1 MFEPIIVADVGGT
14 NARFALV
21 SAFDKS
27 TKQITFDNIQKF
39 SSLDFES
46 FADVLAAY
54 VRTLTVVPKKA
65 CFAVAGPRKQD
76 TVFLTNLGWQ
86 FNVSDIKARFGFEQ
100 FKVINDFAA
109 FAEAAPYIN
118 NDENLVV
125 KNGEANPHG
134 NIAVIGPGTGFGAA
148 ALVKG
153 EDSNVV
159 LSCEAGHIS
168 LAACNELERNLINA
182 LSDEFEHVSVEH
194 VFSGQGIENL
204 YRAMAKVHNVD
215 AKDIDAPT
223 ITSLALANDDTI
235 CVKTLTQFCDWIG
248 AVAGDLSLTFNA
260 TGGVYIGGG
269 ILPRFQDKLLASEFS
284 KRFVAKGK
292 MQHIVEDIPVV
303 LITQDNIP
311 LLGAAA
317 SLDEN

>member
-1 MFEPIIVADVGGT
+1 MFEPILVADVGGT

-21 SAFDKS
+21 TAFDKT
-27 TKQITFDNIQKF
+27 TKEIVFNNIQKF
-39 SSLDFES
+39 SSLEFDS
-46 FADVLAAY
+46 FADVVAAY
-54 VRTLTVVPKKA
+54 IDTLESVPNNA
-65 CFAVAGPRKQD
+65 CFAVAGPRKKD

-86 FNVSDIKARFGFEQ
+86 FNVSDIKQQFGFAN

-109 FAEAAPYIN
+109 FAHASPYIDN
-118 NDENLVV
+118 TANLVI
-125 KNGEANPHG
+125 KDGHSHSDG

-153 EDSNVV
+153 EEQSVV

-168 LAACNELERNLINA
+168 LAACNELERNLITA
-182 LSDEFEHVSVEH
+182 LSEEFEHVSVEH

-204 YRAMAKVHNVD
+204 YRAMAKVHEQK
-215 AKDIDAPT
+215 AKNFDAPT
-223 ITSLALANDDTI
+223 ITQLALAYDDDI
-235 CVKTLTQFCDWIG
+235 CVKTLNQFCDWIG

-269 ILPRFQDKLLASEFS
+269 ILPRFQDKLLASEFV

-292 MQHIVEDIPVV
+292 MQHIVNDIPVI

-317 SLDEN
+317 SLDTK

>member
-1 MFEPIIVADVGGT
+1 M
-14 NARFALV
+14 
-21 SAFDKS
+21 K
-27 TKQITFDNIQKF
+27 
-39 SSLDFES
+39 
-46 FADVLAAY
+46 
-54 VRTLTVVPKKA
+54 
-65 CFAVAGPRKQD
+65 
-76 TVFLTNLGWQ
+76 
-86 FNVSDIKARFGFEQ
+86 
-100 FKVINDFAA
+100 
-109 FAEAAPYIN
+109 
-118 NDENLVV
+118 NLVV

-204 YRAMAKVHNVD
+204 IPSHGKKYTMLMLKTLMRQPLPHLHLQTMILFV
-215 AKDIDAPT
+215 
-223 ITSLALANDDTI
+223 
-235 CVKTLTQFCDWIG
+235 VKTLTQFCDWIG

>member
-1 MFEPIIVADVGGT
+1 MFEPILVADVGGT

-21 SAFDKS
+21 SAFDKE
-27 TKQITFDNIQKF
+27 TKQITFDHIKKL
-39 SSLDFES
+39 SSLEFDS

-54 VRTLTVVPKKA
+54 VTTLDAVPKKA
-65 CFAVAGPRKQD
+65 CFAVAGPRKED

-86 FNVSDIKARFGFEQ
+86 FNVNDIKNAFGFEE

-118 NDENLVV
+118 NDDNLVV
-125 KNGEANPHG
+125 KQGSAHSDG

-148 ALVKG
+148 AFVKG
-153 EDSNVV
+153 EKGNVV

-168 LAACNELERNLINA
+168 LAACNALERDLIAA
-182 LSDEFEHVSVEH
+182 LSEDFDHVSIEH

-204 YRAMAKVHNVD
+204 YRAMAKVHNTN
-215 AKDIDAPT
+215 AKEYDAPT
-223 ITSLALANDDTI
+223 ITQLALANDDDI

-269 ILPRFQDKLLASEFS
+269 ILPRFQDKLLASEFAQ
-284 KRFVAKGK
+284 RFVAKGK
-292 MQHIVEDIPVV
+292 MQHIVEDIPVI

-317 SLDEN
+317 SLEAN

>member
-1 MFEPIIVADVGGT
+1 MFEPILVADVGGT

-21 SAFDKS
+21 SAFDKA
-27 TKQITFDNIQKF
+27 TKEITFDHIQKL
-39 SSLDFES
+39 SSLEFDS

-54 VRTLTVVPKKA
+54 VNTLDTVPKKA

-86 FNVSDIKARFGFEQ
+86 FNVNDIKNAFGFEE

-118 NDENLVV
+118 EADNLVV
-125 KNGEANPHG
+125 KQGGAHSDG

-148 ALVKG
+148 ALVKS
-153 EDSNVV
+153 ENHNVV

-168 LAACNELERNLINA
+168 LAACNQLERDLIAA
-182 LSDEFEHVSVEH
+182 LSESFEHVSVEH

-204 YRAMAKVHNVD
+204 YRAMAKVHNAD
-215 AKDIDAPT
+215 AKEYDAPT
-223 ITSLALANDDTI
+223 ITQLALANDDDI
-235 CVKTLTQFCDWIG
+235 CVKTLNQFCDWIG

-269 ILPRFQDKLLASEFS
+269 ILPRFQDKLLASEFA

-292 MQHIVEDIPVV
+292 MQHIVEDIPVI

-317 SLDEN
+317 SLEAN

>member
-1 MFEPIIVADVGGT
+1 MFEPILVADVGGT

-21 SAFDKS
+21 TAFDKT
-27 TKQITFDNIQKF
+27 TKEIVFNNIQKF
-39 SSLDFES
+39 SSLDFDS
-46 FADVLAAY
+46 FADVVAAY
-54 VRTLTVVPKKA
+54 IDTLESVPNNA
-65 CFAVAGPRKQD
+65 CFAVAGPRKKD

-86 FNVSDIKARFGFEQ
+86 FNVSDIKQQFGFAN

-109 FAEAAPYIN
+109 FAHASPYIDN
-118 NDENLVV
+118 TANLVI
-125 KNGEANPHG
+125 KDGHSHSDG

-153 EDSNVV
+153 EEQNVV

-168 LAACNELERNLINA
+168 LAACNELERNLITA
-182 LSDEFEHVSVEH
+182 LSEEFEHVSVEH

-204 YRAMAKVHNVD
+204 YRAMAKVHGQKANNF
-215 AKDIDAPT
+215 DAPT
-223 ITSLALANDDTI
+223 ITQLALANDDDI
-235 CVKTLTQFCDWIG
+235 CVKTLNQFCDWIG

-269 ILPRFQDKLLASEFS
+269 ILPRFQDKLLASEFV

-292 MQHIVEDIPVV
+292 MQHIVNDIPVI

-317 SLDEN
+317 SLDTK